1 MLGIGPLEL
10 VIVLIIV
17 LVLFGAKRLPE
28 TGRSLG
34 AGMRG
39 FKDELL
45 HPDENEPARSSHPVA
60 GEIETT
66 STPEARSL
74 RD

>member
-10 VIVLIIV
+10 VIVLLIV
-17 LVLFGAKRLPE
+17 LVLFGAKRLPQ

-34 AGMRG
+34 AGMRE
-39 FKDELL
+39 FKEGIVHGDADEE
-45 HPDENEPARSSHPVA
+45 HQRADR
-60 GEIETT
+60 GEIEATGA
-66 STPEARSL
+66 PDARPV